1 MPPMTNNKHKEITD
15 LLSRLLDPQSGKPLQ
30 VESADF
36 DGKRVRAVLLSKNP
50 EVIALCKHALA
61 EKLNIAE
68 AQVQIILTQEK
79 ENYQKDKPKK
89 LAKNIIA
96 IASGK
101 GGVGKSTIAVNL
113 ALASAR
119 RGLRCGLLDADIYG
133 PSTPT
138 MLGIDTKPLTE
149 NKKLVPIEVAGIKF
163 ISLGLLVAE
172 KQALVWRGPMVHSA
186 VSQLLDDV
194 LWGELDILFIDMP
207 PGTGDAQLTLAQ
219 KQVLTAA
226 ILVSTPQEIA
236 LIDVRRAL
244 NMFQTMNVPIA
255 GIIENMAWFEDAA
268 GKKNYI
274 FGEGGAKKF
283 AEENDVLFLG
293 QVPLTPE
300 LRQAAD
306 EGNTIALP
314 IFEEIIQKLKIT

>member
-15 LLSRLLDPQSGKPLQ
+15 LLSRLLDPQSGEPLQ

-36 DGKRVRAVLLSKNP
+36 DGKRVRAVLLNKNP

-283 AEENDVLFLG
+283 AEENDTLFLG